1 MRHEVRN
8 LRSEIRKN
16 FPNLHS
22 FTLNRLIRHLT
33 SVFRLPYS
41 DITLLTADFATFAAM
56 KSFEVPIIY
65 RSPLITAI
73 KKKRK
78 EEDKMKKDFTP
89 TLLDLGPLQIYLA
102 RHFGFCYG
110 VENAIEIA
118 FRTVEENPGKRIYL
132 LSEMIHNPQ
141 VNADLQAHG
150 INFLQDTYGKTLIP
164 FEEITAED
172 IVLIPAFGTTL
183 EIEQKLKDIGIQT
196 EKYDTT
202 CPFVEKVWNR
212 SEVIAKKNYSI
223 IIHGKPKHEETR
235 ATFSHAAF
243 NAPSVVVKDMK
254 EAIELAKYITGEKPA
269 AEFYSEFNNQ
279 YSEGFDVTKHL
290 QRIGVV
296 NQTTMLASDTQA
308 IADYLKQVITDTFK
322 TEDSFADTRDT
333 LCYATNDNQSA
344 VTGMLQTPADLAI
357 VVGGYNSSNTSHLV
371 ELCEEK
377 LPTYFISSA
386 EKINSANQ
394 ILHYNFHTKEE
405 LLTTDFLPAEQPIR
419 ILITSGASCPDAI
432 VEAVI
437 NKLISFYPVSKTADD
452 LILDFI

>member
-1 MRHEVRN
+1 
-8 LRSEIRKN
+8 
-16 FPNLHS
+16 
-22 FTLNRLIRHLT
+22 
-33 SVFRLPYS
+33 
-41 DITLLTADFATFAAM
+41 M

-269 AEFYSEFNNQ
+269 ADFYTEFNNQ

-308 IADYLKQVITDTFK
+308 IADYLKKIITETYK

-405 LLTTDFLPAEQPIR
+405 ILTTDFLPAEQSVR
-419 ILITSGASCPDAI
+419 ILITSGASCPDAV
-432 VEAVI
+432 VEGVI
-437 NKLISFYPVSKTADD
+437 EKLAGSYNVTEKLKGLEKEFV
-452 LILDFI
+452 